1 MDNNDYDALYAM
13 YCFIK
18 ALSMTT
24 VIFGTALITAD
35 LITSQFAFFKGFSY
49 VFGIVLGL
57 FLYFYASD
65 YYIDDD
71 NMGA

>member
-1 MDNNDYDALYAM
+1 MDNNEYEALYAM

-18 ALSMTT
+18 ALSMTV
-24 VIFGTALITAD
+24 VIFSTALLVAD
-35 LITSQFAFFKGFSY
+35 LITRQFAFLKGLSY
-49 VFGIVLGL
+49 LFGIVSGL

-71 NMGA
+71 NMGV

>member
-1 MDNNDYDALYAM
+1 MDDNDYETLYAM

-18 ALSMTT
+18 TLSMTV
-24 VIFGTALITAD
+24 VIFSTSLLIAD
-35 LITSQFAFFKGFSY
+35 LITSRLTFLKELSY
-49 VFGIVLGL
+49 LFGIVLGL

-71 NMGA
+71 NMGV

>member
-1 MDNNDYDALYAM
+1 MDNNEYEALYAM

-18 ALSMTT
+18 ALSMTV
-24 VIFGTALITAD
+24 VIFSTSLLVAD
-35 LITSQFAFFKGFSY
+35 LIIRQFAFLKGLSCL
-49 VFGIVLGL
+49 FGIVSGL

-71 NMGA
+71 NMEV

>member
-1 MDNNDYDALYAM
+1 MDNKEYEALYAM

-18 ALSMTT
+18 ALLMTV
-24 VIFGTALITAD
+24 VIFSTSLLVAD
-35 LITSQFAFFKGFSY
+35 LITRQFAFLKGLSCL
-49 VFGIVLGL
+49 FGIVSGL

-71 NMGA
+71 NMGV